1 MKDPISFFYYYLLLL
16 QGPHIF
22 DTIALHTIF
31 FFGYNFFFF
40 IIPIILSLLLFLVKL
55 SIMVKVEIDKICL
68 EIIFSNLITRLVVQ
82 VMLLIQLEHGIRYI
96 YIERER
102 EI

>member
-1 MKDPISFFYYYLLLL
+1 MKDPISLI
-16 QGPHIF
+16 Q
-22 DTIALHTIF
+22 LHCIHF
-31 FFGYNFFFF
+31 FFFLGIIFFF

-96 YIERER
+96 YI
-102 EI
+102 